1 MLIYVILSAIALFVV
16 GCFYLAFRDVG
27 EQYML
32 RCAIMTC
39 RRIDKK
45 YRGRAYRSKSPAE
58 IGNFRSVAY
67 GARRCAESIA
77 NMRVKRKRRKR

>member
-1 MLIYVILSAIALFVV
+1 LIYVVLSALALFVV

-27 EQYML
+27 EQYMIH
-32 RCAIMTC
+32 CAIFVC
-39 RRIDKK
+39 KEIDKRYK
-45 YRGRAYRSKSPAE
+45 IKALKSSSPSE

-77 NMRVKRKRRKR
+77 QMRVKRRKK